1 MPGDSIS
8 KHPSGLTMYFTE
20 SDHVYRDEYGTEYVS
35 GTTLIHRAFPEFD
48 SAAISAKCAKRQ
60 GVDQSEILADW
71 EARNRA
77 GTRAHENCE
86 YQILGQYD
94 RMHAPEDETERVRFA
109 AAWEEV
115 EKIRA
120 AGFQWMR
127 PEYVV
132 FSPRFLIAGSI
143 DLLCCRDDQNYL
155 IVDWKYLK
163 KMRYKAFR
171 DEVGTI
177 RPTAH
182 LPNCNYYHYAMQLNV
197 YEFILKAEGYIPVG
211 ADVRKVL
218 NWYNSEAG
226 KFENIGVRDMPTEAA
241 MLAAWNVTC
250 VPDGR
255 VPF

>member
-1 MPGDSIS
+1 MPGNSIS

-20 SDHVYRDEYGTEYVS
+20 SDHMYRDEYGTEYVS

-48 SAAISAKCAKRQ
+48 SEAMAAKCAARQ

-71 EARNRA
+71 ERRNKA

-86 YQILGQYD
+86 YQVLGQYD
-94 RMHAPEDETERVRFA
+94 RMHAPEDDAERVRFA

-120 AGFQWMR
+120 AKFQWMK

-143 DLLCCRDDQNYL
+143 DLLCCRGDMEYM

-211 ADVRKVL
+211 ATVRKML
-218 NWYNSEAG
+218 NWYDSEAG
-226 KFENIGVRDMPTEAA
+226 RFDNISVKDLPIEAA